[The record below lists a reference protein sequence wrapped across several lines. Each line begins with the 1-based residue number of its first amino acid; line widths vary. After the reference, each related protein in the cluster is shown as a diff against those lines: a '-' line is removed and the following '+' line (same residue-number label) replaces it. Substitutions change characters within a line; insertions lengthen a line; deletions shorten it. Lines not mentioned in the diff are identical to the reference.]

1 MKSRASAL
9 PFLARGRQ
17 LACFRCLWSVQYIA
31 GERVSLGDMSRV
43 MKNAPGC
50 VQQSGAFAIEERHNG
65 FRSAEKVRLEA
76 RATSRNGWESA
87 ETRSWKTE
95 NFPCQRLDI
104 PDGMCY
110 FFADQMVNK
119 NLSTY

>member
-1 MKSRASAL
+1 MLTDAAINKTIWGWERFMEQRGYVAIIVIL
-9 PFLARGRQ
+9 PVRQ
-17 LACFRCLWSVQYIA
+17 
-31 GERVSLGDMSRV
+31 GEIV
-43 MKNAPGC
+43 NAPGC